1 MKKSSTPRIVTFVST
16 TTTPSHVR
24 QFRCSKN
31 SKKMTHIVTARI
43 VDNTVAEQNLD
54 ELMSRELYS
63 IDSY

>member
-1 MKKSSTPRIVTFVST
+1 MNKSTNSRIITFVSAT
-16 TTTPSHVR
+16 STSSTVR
-24 QFRCSKN
+24 QYRCSKH

-43 VDNTVAEQNLD
+43 VDNTSAEQNLD